1 MSLKA
6 LTWAFDQALKPDLKI
21 VLLALA
27 DYADGDGVCWPG
39 QKSIAAKA
47 GMSERTV
54 REKLLALE
62 ELGYIARRRRQN
74 SDGYRSTDEYK
85 LLPANPAG
93 GPTGENAGPNRQTAA
108 ATEEPS
114 EPSVPNKQ
122 RATRQVQM
130 PTGLTWTNA
139 HSVRALGRG
148 VDVEVEFEKFKNHH
162 LAKGSRFADWDRAFH
177 SWLDRS
183 RPEPGGGVARQRPGS
198 PPRTPTDRMNAVL
211 ALTDPTEMGTS

>member
-6 LTWAFDQALKPDLKI
+6 LTWAFDQELKPDLKI

-54 REKLLALE
+54 REKLSALE

-74 SDGYRSTDEYK
+74 SEGYRSTDEYK
-85 LLPANPAG
+85 LLPAAPAAW
-93 GPTGENAGPNRQTAA
+93 PTGEGAGPHRQTVAG
-108 ATEEPS
+108 TEEPS
-114 EPSVPNKQ
+114 EPSATNKQ
-122 RATRQVQM
+122 SAPRQTQL
-130 PTGLTWTNA
+130 PADLTWTNA
-139 HSVRALGRG
+139 HSVKALKRG
-148 VDVEVEFEKFKNHH
+148 VDVEDQFEKFKDYH
-162 LAKGSRFADWDRAFH
+162 LARASKFADWDRAFH
-177 SWLDRS
+177 TWLNNA

-198 PPRTPTDRMNAVL
+198 PPRTPTDRMAAVM
-211 ALTDPTEMGTS
+211 ALTDPTEMGNS

>member
-85 LLPANPAG
+85 LLPVNPAG
-93 GPTGENAGPNRQTAA
+93 GPTGENAGPNRQTVA

-114 EPSVPNKQ
+114 EPSVSNKQ

-139 HSVRALGRG
+139 HSVKALARG

-183 RPEPGGGVARQRPGS
+183 RPELTYTPPQAAPVTPGHRMQSVMNIQDPREARKQ
-198 PPRTPTDRMNAVL
+198 
-211 ALTDPTEMGTS
+211 